1 MRKETEHLDKD
12 LRSIQEVRDLLKQ
25 AREAQRILAGMTQ
38 EQLDKITAAVSAAAA
53 EQVLRRLAGKIRAA
67 GSEPERHL

>member
-38 EQLDKITAAVSAAAA
+38 EQ
-53 EQVLRRLAGKIRAA
+53 
-67 GSEPERHL
+67 